1 VDFKTAVVQDAVK
14 KQQNRIDSLIRS
26 SGKEYAYD
34 LRSAVGDALMDGV
47 GIFRK
52 GEDLQKAVDRLRE
65 ILDRSKNLGLRS
77 SSIHGPNAELGVALR
92 VPGMIKLAMMIAYG
106 ALMRTESRGAH
117 AREDYP
123 ERNDRDWLKR
133 TLAYW
138 KSEKDT
144 LPTLEY
150 EKPSKVWELPP
161 GERGYGSTKIICT
174 EDPEICKP
182 KPETN

>member
-1 VDFKTAVVQDAVK
+1 MTGVQTC
-14 KQQNRIDSLIRS
+14 
-26 SGKEYAYD
+26 
-34 LRSAVGDALMDGV
+34 ALPICV

-52 GEDLQKAVDRLRE
+52 GEDLQKAAEKLQE
-65 ILDRSKNLGLRS
+65 LYERSKKIGLRS
-77 SSIHGPNAELGVALR
+77 TSTYGPNPELGVALR
-92 VPGMIKLAMMIAYG
+92 VPGMLRLALCITYG
-106 ALMRTESRGAH
+106 ALQRTESRGAH

-150 EKPSKVWELPP
+150 EKPSKVWEIPP
-161 GERGYGSTKIICT
+161 GERGYGSAQIICT
-174 EDPEICKP
+174 EDPEICIP

>member
-1 VDFKTAVVQDAVK
+1 M
-14 KQQNRIDSLIRS
+14 
-26 SGKEYAYD
+26 
-34 LRSAVGDALMDGV
+34 GDALMEGV

-52 GEDLQKAVDRLRE
+52 HDDLQTAVDKLQVLLE
-65 ILDRSKNLGLRS
+65 RSKNLGLRS
-77 SSIHGPNAELGVALR
+77 TSVHGPNPELGVALR
-92 VPGMIKLAMMIAYG
+92 VPGMLRLSLCIAYG

-123 ERNDRDWLKR
+123 ERNDKDWLKR

-150 EKPSKVWELPP
+150 EKPSKVWEIPP
-161 GERGYGSTKIICT
+161 GERGYGSAKIICT
-174 EDPEICKP
+174 EDPEICVP

>member
-1 VDFKTAVVQDAVK
+1 
-14 KQQNRIDSLIRS
+14 
-26 SGKEYAYD
+26 
-34 LRSAVGDALMDGV
+34 
-47 GIFRK
+47 
-52 GEDLQKAVDRLRE
+52 
-65 ILDRSKNLGLRS
+65 
-77 SSIHGPNAELGVALR
+77 
-92 VPGMIKLAMMIAYG
+92 
-106 ALMRTESRGAH
+106 MRTESRGAH

-138 KSEKDT
+138 KSESDT

-161 GERGYGSTKIICT
+161 GERGYGSSKIICT
-174 EDPEICKP
+174 EDPEICAP